1 MGVLHKYEG
10 REGGLQPPGI
20 FRDGI
25 FEGLNPGA
33 TNKGEQWGLPTVGYW
48 SGVPV
53 SWSLVT
59 LATVTT
65 EIQRDGV
72 NATTGLECLSLRFE
86 VASISYP
93 WHVSSSSLTLLGS
106 CDTRSMKHFED
117 DSK

>member
-20 FRDGI
+20 FRDGA

-33 TNKGEQWGLPTVGYW
+33 TNKGEVWGLPTVGCW

-72 NATTGLECLSLRFE
+72 NATTRLECLSLRFE
-86 VASISYP
+86 VASISFP
-93 WHVSSSSLTLLGS
+93 WHVSHSGPTVLGS
-106 CDTRSMKHFED
+106 CGSIFLKHFED
-117 DSK
+117 DLK